1 MVYCGKPS
9 KGCESCRSRK
19 IRCDQAR
26 PSCSQCIR
34 TQRACPGYRDA
45 LSLMF
50 RDESQDV
57 VRKAKKA
64 SPPGR
69 SPKTSKKTSRAP
81 SPVGSA
87 RTVCPSGDSSLSEA
101 NTSAGSVIFSD
112 PKDDSQL
119 LQLAQQ
125 HYRWRQPTSPSFGT
139 EPSYTPTDN
148 DAVGFF
154 FRHNI
159 WPGSFWMVE
168 NGYEILTQTRGS
180 PSQRA
185 MKSSI
190 VAVGTALLSRTR
202 KSPSLELVAEK
213 EYGSALE
220 HMAAAVSNDVEAKS
234 NPTLASVL
242 LLAIFELIVNSSV
255 RSIENWTNHIRGAVG
270 LLELRGVEQLQ
281 TPTGL
286 NLFVQLRYQII
297 ISCLQ
302 RDSHVPESLVECS
315 RVAMFLRPQTQAYGD
330 RLIKIVIRIS
340 NLRADIKLKIL
351 TDNSE
356 ILPLAYAIE
365 ADLVA
370 WLACLPPIFH
380 YDLLDTTLLDS
391 WSQCRGIHPYGNQ
404 YHSYRDFRVSNVW
417 NQYRCAR
424 ILNCEIIL
432 NCLGKLS
439 SKSATGWS
447 TELKSHMSSLRVTAR
462 QMAIDICATIPFH
475 FGAGAPNDSEESFVP
490 DNESYIGGLVIQWP
504 LFIAAASEAKNH
516 PLRKWVIG
524 CLKAIGHTMGIN
536 QAFAVVDIVRTAKG
550 FFDKTDQE
558 DSLFIEDVLRSDELT
573 EILGQQTSPLDF

>member
-1 MVYCGKPS
+1 
-9 KGCESCRSRK
+9 
-19 IRCDQAR
+19 
-26 PSCSQCIR
+26 
-34 TQRACPGYRDA
+34 
-45 LSLMF
+45 MF

-87 RTVCPSGDSSLSEA
+87 RT
-101 NTSAGSVIFSD
+101 
-112 PKDDSQL
+112 
-119 LQLAQQ
+119 
-125 HYRWRQPTSPSFGT
+125 
-139 EPSYTPTDN
+139 
-148 DAVGFF
+148 
-154 FRHNI
+154 
-159 WPGSFWMVE
+159 
-168 NGYEILTQTRGS
+168 
-180 PSQRA
+180 
-185 MKSSI
+185 
-190 VAVGTALLSRTR
+190 
-202 KSPSLELVAEK
+202 SPSLELVAEK

-242 LLAIFELIVNSSV
+242 LLAIFELIVNSS
-255 RSIENWTNHIRGAVG
+255 
-270 LLELRGVEQLQ
+270 
-281 TPTGL
+281 
-286 NLFVQLRYQII
+286 
-297 ISCLQ
+297 
-302 RDSHVPESLVECS
+302 
-315 RVAMFLRPQTQAYGD
+315 
-330 RLIKIVIRIS
+330 IS
-340 NLRADIKLKIL
+340 N
-351 TDNSE
+351 N
-356 ILPLAYAIE
+356 
-365 ADLVA
+365 
-370 WLACLPPIFH
+370 
-380 YDLLDTTLLDS
+380 S